1 MRIKKG
7 SEDAALLSP
16 VPTAKEQHFNDLRL
30 EEDEVERFRRKEEV
44 LLDKVSFHSPS
55 NIGKAYTL

>member
-1 MRIKKG
+1 MAQWHVLGEIHDLESFG
-7 SEDAALLSP
+7 AQDD
-16 VPTAKEQHFNDLRL
+16 DLRL